1 MKASER
7 RGAARESQSSIRRSK
22 VARIAVPHLSYPL
35 LRQQVFLVESPF
47 RNRLTLSV
55 GVFPGVNSVT
65 VMIGLATTFLVAPL
79 EVAVAAGKTF
89 VDALPP
95 APAAVEVCF
104 FIP

>member
-79 EVAVAAGKTF
+79 EVAAGKTF

>member
-1 MKASER
+1 M
-7 RGAARESQSSIRRSK
+7 REEQHQEVKSCKDCSS
-22 VARIAVPHLSYPL
+22 HLSYPL

-79 EVAVAAGKTF
+79 EVAVEAAGKTF

-95 APAAVEVCF
+95 APPEVCF